1 MKSSLNSDVSSA
13 HLKWF
18 TDNFFDIN
26 YMYKFFTSQQL
37 RYDESLFLSKSSMY
51 LLLASTYKL
60 IARHKPVLIPF
71 STIKNILI
79 SVKIEFYFTFFLKLL
94 AMLILVQYKN
104 ERDWVHIFL
113 DTYFKC
119 SLIHRLTILHELAHA
134 SHDIF
139 LNRSFESLNK
149 RFFWVCN
156 LPR

>member
-18 TDNFFDIN
+18 TDNFIDIN